1 MGTLLRRL
9 RGALGIG
16 LSWAVI
22 WALFGL
28 SIGFAILY
36 FDPASIDQGEDPVS
50 MAGILATVGFFC
62 GTIFAGV
69 LAFAERRTAL
79 RDMSLWRAAFWGALG
94 GVALPLLTTM
104 NDQVVFNTAPLG
116 ALSATIAVALAR
128 RAERRQ
134 PTSAAE
140 PDITERALS

>member
-1 MGTLLRRL
+1 MGLT
-9 RGALGIG
+9 
-16 LSWAVI
+16 WATI

-50 MAGILATVGFFC
+50 MASILATAGFFC
-62 GTIFAGV
+62 GTIFAGIF
-69 LAFAERRTAL
+69 AFAERRSSL

-104 NDQVVFNTAPLG
+104 NDQVILNKATSLKDGQSVEAAKPPAP
-116 ALSATIAVALAR
+116 AK
-128 RAERRQ
+128 
-134 PTSAAE
+134 
-140 PDITERALS
+140 